1 MTTGR
6 TLNMSLSHLVEPLR
20 LFHPTQIKGRVRVF
34 IHFFVSLYSTQS
46 KTVGWNKRSGS
57 TMTLHTPY
65 KLDCLKQ
72 EKRPTCNNCIL
83 RVQRFYRF
91 AITDPYRL
99 VGSIHPTN
107 CEFI

>member
-1 MTTGR
+1 
-6 TLNMSLSHLVEPLR
+6 MSLSHLVEPLR
-20 LFHPTQIKGRVRVF
+20 LFHPTQIEGKVGMF
-34 IHFFVSLYSTQS
+34 IHFFVSLYFVSLYSTQS

-72 EKRPTCNNCIL
+72 EKRPACNSCIL
-83 RVQRFYRF
+83 RAQRFYRF

-99 VGSIHPTN
+99 VGSTHPTN